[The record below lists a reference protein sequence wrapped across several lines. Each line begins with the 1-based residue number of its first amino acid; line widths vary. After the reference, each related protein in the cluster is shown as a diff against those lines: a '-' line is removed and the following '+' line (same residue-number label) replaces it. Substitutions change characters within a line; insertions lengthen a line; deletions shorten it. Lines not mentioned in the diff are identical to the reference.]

1 MADRTY
7 PFAER
12 IKNVNGEA
20 INDILKAS
28 ADPSIISLAG
38 GNPAS
43 ELFPGKELAEIAYD
57 LLSNQPAL
65 TLQYSVA
72 QGYVPL
78 REAVLKMIAER
89 DNIIPHGDDIII
101 TSGSQQGM
109 DFAAKCLLNEG
120 DKVIVE
126 NPSFLGALGCYMGYG
141 AQLVGVDMES
151 DGINVEHLKQTL
163 ETTEGVKL
171 LYTIPNFQNPT
182 GITMSTEKRK
192 ELYRL
197 CVEHNVLIIED
208 NPYGELT
215 FSGEKKPS
223 LKSMDTEGIVIYC
236 GSFSKILAPGIRVGY
251 IVAPAEIVKH
261 MAEAKQA
268 NDTHSPMITQL
279 MVYEYLQRHDIGEN
293 IQRMRDLYSRKC
305 KRMLDEAD
313 AFFPAAVTHTNP
325 GGGLFVWCDMGGD
338 YDTIEVYKECI
349 NHKVAFVPGAP
360 FMADPSKRCSAFRLN
375 YSTMPD
381 EKIAEGMQI
390 LGNALKKIMG

>member
-1 MADRTY
+1 MARTY
-7 PFAER
+7 PFANR
-12 IKNVNGEA
+12 IKNVDGGA
-20 INDILKAS
+20 IDDILKAS

-57 LLSNQPAL
+57 LLTNQPTL

-72 QGYVPL
+72 RGYAPL
-78 REAVLKMIAER
+78 REAVLAMIKER
-89 DNIIPHGDDIII
+89 DNIVPNGDDIII

-120 DKVIVE
+120 DTVLVE
-126 NPSFLGALGCYMGYG
+126 NPSFLGALGCFTGYG
-141 AQLVGVDMES
+141 AKLAGVDMEP
-151 DGINVEHLKQTL
+151 DGVSVEGLKKAL
-163 ETTEGVKL
+163 ADNDNVKL

-182 GITMSTEKRK
+182 GITMSVEKRR
-192 ELYRL
+192 EVYRL
-197 CVEHNVLIIED
+197 CAEHDVLIVED

-215 FSGEKKPS
+215 FTGEKKPS

-251 IVAPAEIVKH
+251 IVAPAPIVKR

-279 MVYEYLQRHDIGEN
+279 MVYEYLKRHDIGEN
-293 IQRMRDLYSRKC
+293 IQRMRDLYRPKC
-305 KRMLDEAD
+305 RLMLDEAD

-325 GGGLFVWCDMGGD
+325 GGGLFVWCDMGGG
-338 YDTIEVYKECI
+338 YDTVQVYDECI
-349 NHKVAFVPGAP
+349 KHKVAFVPGAP
-360 FMADPSKRCSAFRLN
+360 FLADPSKRCSAFRLN

-381 EKIAEGMQI
+381 EKITEGMRT
-390 LGNALKKIMG
+390 LGAALQKIMG

>member
-7 PFAER
+7 PFANR
-12 IKNVNGEA
+12 IRNVDGGA
-20 INDILKAS
+20 IDDILKAS
-28 ADPSIISLAG
+28 ADPSVISLAG

-43 ELFPGKELAEIAYD
+43 ELFPGKELAEIAYG
-57 LLSNQPAL
+57 LLTEQPAL

-72 QGYVPL
+72 RGYAPL
-78 REAVLKMIAER
+78 REAVLAMIKER
-89 DNIIPHGDDIII
+89 DRIIPDGDDIII

-120 DKVIVE
+120 DKVLVE
-126 NPSFLGALGCYMGYG
+126 NPSFLGALGCFMGYG
-141 AQLVGVDMES
+141 AKLVGVDMEA
-151 DGINVEHLKQTL
+151 DGVSVEGLAKALAEHT
-163 ETTEGVKL
+163 GVKL

-182 GITMSTEKRK
+182 GITMSEEKRR
-192 ELYRL
+192 EVYRL
-197 CVEHNVLIIED
+197 CAEHDVLIIED

-215 FSGEKKPS
+215 FTGEKKPS

-251 IVAPAEIVKH
+251 IVAPAEIVKR

-279 MVYEYLQRHDIGEN
+279 MVYEYLRRHDIGEN
-293 IQRMRDLYSRKC
+293 IQRMRELYRRKC
-305 KRMLDEAD
+305 RLMLDEAD
-313 AFFPAAVTHTNP
+313 AFFPAAVSHTNP

-338 YDTIEVYKECI
+338 YDTVQVYNECVK
-349 NHKVAFVPGAP
+349 HKVAFVPGAP

-381 EKIAEGMQI
+381 EKITAGMRI
-390 LGNALKKIMG
+390 LGAALREIMG

>member
-1 MADRTY
+1 MANRTY

-12 IKNVNGEA
+12 IKNVDGEA

-57 LLSNQPAL
+57 LLTNEPAL

-72 QGYVPL
+72 QGYAPL
-78 REAVLKMIAER
+78 RDAVLKMIAER
-89 DNIIPHGDDIII
+89 DNIIPNGDDIII

-126 NPSFLGALGCYMGYG
+126 NPSFLGALGCFMGYG
-141 AQLVGVDMES
+141 AQLVGVDMEN
-151 DGINVEHLKQTL
+151 DGVNVAHLKQTL
-163 ETTEGVKL
+163 ETTDGVKL

-192 ELYRL
+192 EVYRL
-197 CVEHNVLIIED
+197 CAEHNVLIVED

-251 IVAPAEIVKH
+251 IVAPAPIVKR

-279 MVYEYLQRHDIGEN
+279 MVYEYLRRHDIGEN

-305 KRMLDEAD
+305 RLMLDEAD
-313 AFFPAAVTHTNP
+313 AFFPAAVTHTTP

-338 YDTIEVYKECI
+338 YDTIAVYKECI
-349 NHKVAFVPGAP
+349 GHKVAFVPGAP

-381 EKIAEGMQI
+381 EKIAEGMRI
-390 LGNALKKIMG
+390 LGNALKKIMA

>member
-1 MADRTY
+1 MKYTFAD
-7 PFAER
+7 R

-43 ELFPGKELAEIAYD
+43 ELFPNKELAQIAYD
-57 LLSNQPAL
+57 VLLNEPVL

-72 QGYVPL
+72 KGYAPL
-78 REAVLKMIAER
+78 RKAVLAMIAER
-89 DNIIPHGDDIII
+89 DGIVPNGDDIMI

-120 DKVIVE
+120 EKVLVE
-126 NPSFLGALGCYMGYG
+126 EPTFLGALGCFTGYG
-141 AQLVGVDMES
+141 AQLVGVPMEN
-151 DGINVEHLKQTL
+151 DGIDVEALRKAL
-163 ETTEGVKL
+163 EENCGVKF

-182 GITMSTEKRK
+182 GITTSLAKRK
-192 ELYRL
+192 EVYRL
-197 CVEHNVLIIED
+197 CAERGVLIIED

-215 FSGEKKPS
+215 FTGEKIPT

-251 IVAPAEIVKH
+251 IVAPKEIIAH
-261 MAEAKQA
+261 MTDAKQS
-268 NDTHSPMITQL
+268 NDTHSPMVTQV
-279 MVYEYLQRHDIGEN
+279 MAYEYMKRHDIGDN
-293 IQRMRDLYSRKC
+293 INRMRALYSKKC
-305 KRMLDEAD
+305 ALLLAEAD
-313 AFFPAAVTHTNP
+313 RYFPAGVTHTVP
-325 GGGLFVWCDMGGD
+325 AGGLFVWCDMGGE
-338 YDTIEVYKECI
+338 YDTLKVYGECI
-349 NHKVAFVPGAP
+349 KQKVAFVPGAP

-381 EKIAEGMQI
+381 EKISLGMRI
-390 LGNALKKIMG
+390 LGQTLTDIMK